1 MCCWYCGLKG
11 KGSLGGN
18 CSTGSQGVREKVQVW
33 GEIVVLVYVSGTCS
47 DGESGQGDKGE
58 EGVGQGDVINLFV
71 VGVVFMGVEKYKI
84 NG

>member
-1 MCCWYCGLKG
+1 M
-11 KGSLGGN
+11 
-18 CSTGSQGVREKVQVW
+18 
-33 GEIVVLVYVSGTCS
+33 YVSGTCS